1 MAFSVRAAPD
11 QQVLQESVRAWL
23 RDGRLEPEL
32 DLSIDLRV
40 VQRLEV
46 PADARPPVRQRAILM
61 RSGPPENVTRVVW
74 EAAPAYADIAPGS
87 RVAKVRLSE
96 AAADDLEHCFRSFLT
111 VVVALLLRR
120 AGWHHVHAATAVAPE
135 GRGWLFAGNS
145 GAGKSTT
152 AALLASRGW
161 QVGTD
166 DIAFMV
172 RAGDHVDVIGRYG
185 AIALRDGGYEL
196 VRVGGGRP
204 LPERGKTGFTPEE
217 LGGRWTPRVTP
228 RFLAFTELGHGATA
242 IEPIAPRDVLAELM
256 RWSLTG
262 VVEPDSADAYLDVL
276 ARLARQVR
284 SFRLKLGRDIL
295 GDPDLLLR
303 LLP

>member
-1 MAFSVRAAPD
+1 MRAG
-11 QQVLQESVRAWL
+11 S
-23 RDGRLEPEL
+23 
-32 DLSIDLRV
+32 
-40 VQRLEV
+40 
-46 PADARPPVRQRAILM
+46 
-61 RSGPPENVTRVVW
+61 PENVTRVVW

-87 RVAKVRLSE
+87 SVAKVRLSE
-96 AAADDLEHCFRSFLT
+96 AAADDLEHCLRSFLT

-120 AGWHHVHAATAVAPE
+120 AGWHHVHAATAVDPH

-145 GAGKSTT
+145 GAGKSTL

-172 RAGDHVDVIGRYG
+172 RAGDRVDIAGRYG
-185 AIALRDGGYEL
+185 PIALRDGGYEL
-196 VRVGGGRP
+196 VRVGGGLP
-204 LPERGKTGFTPEE
+204 LPGRGKTGFTPEE
-217 LGGRWTPRVTP
+217 LGGRWTPRITP
-228 RFLAFTELGHGATA
+228 RFLAFTELGRGATA

-262 VVEPDSADAYLDVL
+262 VVEPDSADAYLDIL

-295 GDPDLLLR
+295 GDPDVLLR
-303 LLP
+303 LVP